1 MKLSL
6 YERLLQK
13 EWFYRLMC
21 NFTIMEYLVMFAV
34 VIVFIAIL

>member
-13 EWFYRLMC
+13 PWFYRLMC

-34 VIVFIAIL
+34 VITILFML